1 MAKAHPILLAA
12 YGVNTAGMLDYL
24 LTSSSKKGVFIITDR
39 IAETLSERILRQTGT
54 ETLTT
59 TTTTTTDGSDGAAT
73 TRTSME

>member
-59 TTTTTTDGSDGAAT
+59 TTTDGSDGAAT